1 MVLYMASEATPLT
14 GVANYHSLRGTALS
28 YSCPSC
34 PTMSSPATCHH
45 SRLNTRQAFPRYR
58 RSNATLSLSR
68 KVPRKR
74 IVRRCLITT
83 GEALRNGSVLRTTAE
98 RHRRSQDLRR
108 HTRDKHQT
116 PHKCPFCDT
125 KWTRP
130 EKIRGH
136 LTTKHED
143 HFTEEELREVRGL
156 RGLNDT
162 VRYVAKCGM
171 PKVPQQQHHQCR
183 GPSLILDLYLADTVS
198 VEPQG
203 MRLDEEDGD
212 LAPIG
217 QDADSLWSL

>member
-1 MVLYMASEATPLT
+1 MSYDVFPGHVSPQQAEYKT
-14 GVANYHSLRGTALS
+14 GVPPLSPFQRHAVPIPESAPEANRAKMPNYDGRGPEEWL
-28 YSCPSC
+28 CPEDDC
-34 PTMSSPATCHH
+34 
-45 SRLNTRQAFPRYR
+45 
-58 RSNATLSLSR
+58 R
-68 KVPRKR
+68 K
-74 IVRRCLITT
+74 TY
-83 GEALRNGSVLRTTAE
+83 
-98 RHRRSQDLRR
+98 RRSQDLRR